1 MNKKE
6 KVRQGIVPLV
16 WTLGAFFVV
25 LIVGSVGYMLIDERF
40 SFVES
45 LYMTI
50 ITIFTVGF
58 QEVYPLS
65 TTGKIFTI
73 FLVLSS
79 VIIYGYMVSMVTAY
93 VIEGAFQKN
102 LKKYRVNKR
111 IEKLNGHVIVC
122 GYGRNGR
129 QAVADLREHE
139 QEYIVIDKDE
149 ARIETM
155 RDNPKCM
162 YIHGDA
168 SDERVLLAARIKH
181 AKALITAMPSD
192 AVNVYIVLTAR
203 ELNANLRIISRCSDA
218 LAESKLRRAG
228 ADNIIMP
235 DIVGGQKM
243 ARLVAQPDIVE
254 FLDQVLLQS
263 ATEVNIEEI
272 FCERLDTSI
281 EGKSLKELNIRKG
294 LEVNIIGIRN
304 EDGTYLYNPPGGTM
318 LTKGKQLFV
327 LGHRRQISALR
338 KLLFSGRY

>member
-1 MNKKE
+1 MDKRE
-6 KVRQGIVPLV
+6 KIGQGVFPLF
-16 WTLGAFFVV
+16 WALGAFFIV
-25 LIVGSVGYMLIDERF
+25 LIVGSIGYMLIDERF

-50 ITIFTVGF
+50 ITISTVGF

-65 TTGKIFTI
+65 ESGKIFTI
-73 FLVLSS
+73 LLVLSS

-93 VIEGAFQKN
+93 VIEGVFQKN

-111 IEKLNGHVIVC
+111 IEKLSGHVIVC

-129 QAVADLREHE
+129 QAVIDLREHE
-139 QEYIVIDKDE
+139 QRYIVIDKDE
-149 ARIETM
+149 ARIETLKE
-155 RDNPKCM
+155 NPQCM

-168 SDERVLLAARIKH
+168 SDERVLLSARIKD

-203 ELNANLRIISRCSDA
+203 ELNPNMRIISRCSDA

-243 ARLVAQPDIVE
+243 ARLVAQPDILE

-272 FCERLDTSI
+272 FCEKLDDSI
-281 EGKSLKELNIRKG
+281 EGKSLKELNIRKS
-294 LEVNIIGIRN
+294 LEVNIIGFRN
-304 EDGTYLYNPPGGTM
+304 EDGTYLYNPPGDTM

-327 LGHRRQISALR
+327 LGHREQIAALR
-338 KLLFSGRY
+338 KLLFTGVM

>member
-6 KVRQGIVPLV
+6 NVRQGVFPLF
-16 WTLGAFFVV
+16 WALGAFFVV
-25 LIVGSVGYMLIDERF
+25 LVVGSFGYMLIDERF

-50 ITIFTVGF
+50 ITISTVGF

-65 TTGKIFTI
+65 EAGKIFTI
-73 FLVLSS
+73 ILVLSS
-79 VIIYGYMVSMVTAY
+79 VVIYGYMVSMVTAY

-102 LKKYRVNKR
+102 IKKYRVNRR
-111 IEKLNGHVIVC
+111 IEKLSGHVIVC

-129 QAVADLREHE
+129 QAVVDLREHQ

-149 ARIETM
+149 SRIEM
-155 RDNPKCM
+155 LRENPQCM

-168 SDERVLLAARIKH
+168 SDERVLLAARIEY

-203 ELNANLRIISRCSDA
+203 ELNPNMRIISRCSDA

-272 FCERLDTSI
+272 FCERLDESI

-304 EDGTYLYNPPGGTM
+304 EDGTYFYNPPGGTV

-327 LGHRRQISALR
+327 LGHRGQISALR
-338 KLLFSGRY
+338 RLLFTGM

>member
-1 MNKKE
+1 MDKNKKI
-6 KVRQGIVPLV
+6 RQGIFPLF
-16 WTLGAFFVV
+16 WALGAFFLV
-25 LIVGSVGYMLIDERF
+25 LIVGSIGYMLIDVRF

-50 ITIFTVGF
+50 ITISTVGF
-58 QEVYPLS
+58 QEVYPL
-65 TTGKIFTI
+65 TNAGKIFTI
-73 FLVLSS
+73 ALVLSS
-79 VIIYGYMVSMVTAY
+79 VVIYGYMVSTVTAY
-93 VIEGAFQKN
+93 VIEGVFRKN

-111 IEKLNGHVIVC
+111 IEKLQGHVIVC

-129 QAVADLREHE
+129 QAANDLREHK
-139 QEYIVIDKDE
+139 QNYVVIDKDE
-149 ARIETM
+149 ARIELLKE
-155 RDNPKCM
+155 NPQSM

-168 SDERVLLAARIKH
+168 SDERVLLAAGIQR

-192 AVNVYIVLTAR
+192 AINVYIILTAR
-203 ELNANLRIISRCSDA
+203 ELNPNMRIISRCSDA

-254 FLDQVLLQS
+254 FLDRILLQS
-263 ATEVNIEEI
+263 AAEVNIEEI
-272 FCERLDTSI
+272 FCERLDASI

-304 EDGTYLYNPPGGTM
+304 EDGTYFYNPPGGMM
-318 LTKGKQLFV
+318 LTRGKQLFV
-327 LGHRRQISALR
+327 LGHRGQIAALR
-338 KLLFSGRY
+338 KLLFTGAM